1 MAKHLID
8 GGKHKVTA
16 ISRPDSTTKMPEG
29 LHGVKHVNYDNH
41 SSIVEA
47 LRGQDVLII
56 TLSVMSPPESSTILI
71 DAAIEAGVKWIV
83 PNEYGVDHTN
93 AEVARDTIL
102 GEKIQGIRDHITKKS
117 GGKTS
122 FIGVVCGFWYEF
134 SLAGT
139 EVRYGFDFDKK
150 EVTFYS
156 GGKVKMNT
164 TSFPQ
169 LGRSIASLFS
179 LKVLPEDENDK
190 SPTLSHWKNGTVNIS
205 SFFVNQQDMLQSVLR
220 VTGDKESDWKIYE
233 EDVKERYEAGKAEM
247 QKGSMRGFGKML
259 YARLFYPDGAADFND
274 RLDNKVLGKSK

>member
-1 MAKHLID
+1 MLTSRYIFRPFRQLNSSRLYKVLRANMSGYVSQQGPNFKNHVENIAIVGAGGRSGGIMANHLIQ

-16 ISRPDSTTKMPEG
+16 ISRPDSTSQMPEG
-29 LHGVKHVNYDNH
+29 LHAVKHVNYE
-41 SSIVEA
+41 SRLSIVEA

-56 TLSVMSPPESSTILI
+56 TLSVMSPPDSSITLI

-93 AEVARDTIL
+93 PEVAKDTII
-102 GEKIQGIRDHITKKS
+102 GQKIQGVRDHILEKS
-117 GGKTS
+117 GGKTL

-139 EVRYGFDFDKK
+139 DVRYGFDFDKK

-169 LGRSIASLFS
+169 LGRGIASLFS

-190 SPTLSHWKNGTVNIS
+190 SPTISHWKNGT
-205 SFFVNQQDMLQSVLR
+205 
-220 VTGDKESDWKIYE
+220 
-233 EDVKERYEAGKAEM
+233 
-247 QKGSMRGFGKML
+247 
-259 YARLFYPDGAADFND
+259 
-274 RLDNKVLGKSK
+274 

>member
-1 MAKHLID
+1 MAKHLIE

-16 ISRPDSTTKMPEG
+16 ISRSDSTSQMPAG
-29 LHGVKHVNYDNH
+29 LHEVKKVDYNEP

-47 LRGQDVLII
+47 LRGQDILII

-71 DAAIEAGVKWIV
+71 DAAIEAGVKWLV
-83 PNEYGVDHTN
+83 PNEYGIN
-93 AEVARDTIL
+93 PPNEEVARDTIT
-102 GEKIQGIRDHITKKS
+102 GERIKRIRDYITEK
-117 GGKTS
+117 GAGKTS
-122 FIGVVCGFWYEF
+122 FIAVSCGFWYEF

-169 LGRSIASLFS
+169 LGRGVASLLS
-179 LKVLPEDENDK
+179 LKVLPEDENDR
-190 SPTLSHWKNGTVNIS
+190 SPTLSNWKNGTVYIS
-205 SFFVNQQDMLQSVLR
+205 SFFVNQQDMFQSVLR
-220 VTGDKESDWKIYE
+220 VTGDKESDWKIHD

-247 QKGSMRGFGKML
+247 QMGSMRGFGKML

-274 RLDNKVLGKSK
+274 RLDNKVLGK

>member
-16 ISRPDSTTKMPEG
+16 ISRPDSTSKMPEG
-29 LHGVKHVNYDNH
+29 LHGVKQVNYDDH

-169 LGRSIASLFS
+169 LGRGIASLFS

-205 SFFVNQQDMLQSVLR
+205 SFFVNQQDMFQSVLR